1 MSDFNSQVQVDLRG
15 NLTAASKNMARAV
28 SGLASSASRSFG
40 RLNKAAVGVSNGID
54 RVGNK
59 YTGLA
64 TGFAT
69 GALARG
75 VINFGAI
82 LKDIQVQAGM
92 TGDEA
97 ETLKQKLYDIANDEA
112 VRVNPQ
118 ELIAGLSTFIDLTG
132 DMKYAE
138 ENLRNIGLAMRAS
151 SADSTAIAQT
161 MNALRDIGISG
172 SEDVKRAFELLIEQ
186 GKKGSVPFKE
196 MANEIG
202 PLATQMQN
210 LGYSGQEA
218 LNFLGAFFMTARKGT
233 GSTAEAAT
241 AIEGFFNA
249 LKSKGELLNAG
260 GIKLFDAEGNSRDL
274 DLILQDTFTALEKIK
289 DPIKRNAKV
298 YEIFGETGGKAIAKL
313 QSDFAKT
320 GKMTMLDDLMSV
332 EATGNQIEQDAI
344 DKTRS
349 MAAAIETL
357 NAGLSRM
364 ADDNLSEPIQE
375 LADAISGLSSEELEN
390 LFDIAA
396 TGVAVA
402 GGIWAVNKAIR
413 GTAAGVRLVQGLRG
427 GTRAGGR
434 AAGALA
440 SATATPVM
448 VTNWPVGRGG
458 GGYGYGADGGGNG
471 KNGKSRSPRM
481 RARGRFGGL
490 ISMGAKASAA
500 TGLTSIGSKAGKFV
514 RGAGPLAT
522 GLAVMNIGSAAVQGD
537 GRGVAG
543 ATGSL
548 GGALVGGKLGA
559 LGGSLAGPI
568 GTAVGGVIGA
578 GLGAYLGEEAITS
591 LWDSLFSKENSQNS
605 GNNEALERNNALLE
619 RQASAIEENTRV
631 QGVMGRRQRRQQQRG
646 DAAGVLE
653 GGQP

>member
-1 MSDFNSQVQVDLRG
+1 M
-15 NLTAASKNMARAV
+15 
-28 SGLASSASRSFG
+28 
-40 RLNKAAVGVSNGID
+40 
-54 RVGNK
+54 
-59 YTGLA
+59 
-64 TGFAT
+64 
-69 GALARG
+69 
-75 VINFGAI
+75 
-82 LKDIQVQAGM
+82 
-92 TGDEA
+92 
-97 ETLKQKLYDIANDEA
+97 
-112 VRVNPQ
+112 
-118 ELIAGLSTFIDLTG
+118 
-132 DMKYAE
+132 
-138 ENLRNIGLAMRAS
+138 
-151 SADSTAIAQT
+151 
-161 MNALRDIGISG
+161 
-172 SEDVKRAFELLIEQ
+172 
-186 GKKGSVPFKE
+186 
-196 MANEIG
+196 
-202 PLATQMQN
+202 
-210 LGYSGQEA
+210 
-218 LNFLGAFFMTARKGT
+218 
-233 GSTAEAAT
+233 
-241 AIEGFFNA
+241 
-249 LKSKGELLNAG
+249 
-260 GIKLFDAEGNSRDL
+260 
-274 DLILQDTFTALEKIK
+274 QDTFTALEKIK

-320 GKMTMLDDLMSV
+320 GKMTMLDDLMNV
-332 EATGNQIEQDAI
+332 EVTGNQIEQDAI
-344 DKTRS
+344 DKTKS

-357 NAGLSRM
+357 NAALSRM
-364 ADDNLSEPIQE
+364 ADENLSGPIQT

-396 TGVAVA
+396 TGVAA
-402 GGIWAVNKAIR
+402 AAGIWTLNKAIR

-440 SATATPVM
+440 SAAATPVM

-591 LWDSLFSKENSQNS
+591 LWDSLFSRENSQNS

-631 QGVMGRRQRRQQQRG
+631 QGVMGRRQRRNQQRG
-646 DAAGVLE
+646 DAAGALE